1 MVWGTRAK
9 RPDARKRGYM
19 PDHSVG
25 KPNNS
30 GLVSCMWVQPSP
42 SEAAVVKASSR
53 RGKKGDSILIFL
65 ICLVQ
70 DRGKGIWRWLTTA
83 RSHRQFCNTLLH
95 TGHVRGSWTG
105 HEQRGTAQSPG
116 SQSNEGGTQAPVIMQ
131 PCSQPR
137 SHVFSVDLAPNN
149 HMLAL
154 PWCSGGREGQNREGF
169 WKNEILIWK
178 SL

>member
-9 RPDARKRGYM
+9 RPDARKWGYM

-25 KPNNS
+25 KPNNP

-70 DRGKGIWRWLTTA
+70 DRGKG
-83 RSHRQFCNTLLH
+83 
-95 TGHVRGSWTG
+95 V
-105 HEQRGTAQSPG
+105 
-116 SQSNEGGTQAPVIMQ
+116 
-131 PCSQPR
+131 
-137 SHVFSVDLAPNN
+137 
-149 HMLAL
+149 
-154 PWCSGGREGQNREGF
+154 
-169 WKNEILIWK
+169 
-178 SL
+178 